1 MTPLYNHLTISKI
14 FIILYLTLIVS
25 FAHSTFCVFFFFLVL
40 LLHDNHVQPVCTFL
54 SCTFLLILIFK
65 STVYCHAH
73 FFIFYILFFI
83 SYSLLILCIFPL
95 CLYSIIFALSMER
108 TWLTF
113 HCWLYT
119 HYIIVYVTNKN
130 LESWNDLNVFYCRF
144 EKARLTPSTRS
155 DLHFTHSPSPPATLL
170 PPPPFYLLLKSV

>member
-14 FIILYLTLIVS
+14 FIILYLILTVS
-25 FAHSTFCVFFFFLVL
+25 FAHNTFCVLVFLFFINFLVL

-54 SCTFLLILIFK
+54 SCTLLLILIFK

-73 FFIFYILFFI
+73 SFIFCSLYLIFYLFHFMYI
-83 SYSLLILCIFPL
+83 SSV
-95 CLYSIIFALSMER
+95 LYSIIFALSMER

-119 HYIIVYVTNKN
+119 LYIIVYVTNKKILN
-130 LESWNDLNVFYCRF
+130 LDIDTVYIYIYIYIYRERERERNVFQIN
-144 EKARLTPSTRS
+144 
-155 DLHFTHSPSPPATLL
+155 
-170 PPPPFYLLLKSV
+170 